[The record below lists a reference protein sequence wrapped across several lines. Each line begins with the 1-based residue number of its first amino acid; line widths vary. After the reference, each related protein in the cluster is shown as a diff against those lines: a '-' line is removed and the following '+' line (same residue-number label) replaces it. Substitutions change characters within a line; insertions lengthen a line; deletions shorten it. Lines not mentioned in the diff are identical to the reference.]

1 MRFTD
6 FIKDRIVVFDG
17 AFGTMLQRR
26 CTPGPLP
33 EKLNLERPELIEEIH
48 REYVLAGADVITA
61 DTFGANA
68 AKAGELSD
76 ELIRAGVDIARKA
89 ADGRFV
95 ALDLGPTG
103 KMLEPVGTMTF
114 EEAYDVYA
122 RAVRAGR
129 DADVVLVE
137 TMSDIA
143 ELRAALLAARENC
156 DLPVIA
162 CMTFA
167 DGERTFTGCG
177 VESFALTASPLA
189 DVVGVNCSLGPS
201 ELLPVVKKLVRMTD
215 KPVIVQANAGLPDAR
230 LNYSVDAEEFAACAE
245 RFMDAGVRI
254 VGGCCGTTPE
264 YIRSIRKL
272 ADRKKPAQTGYAPYA
287 AVCSATR
294 AVRIDGV
301 RVIGERIN
309 PTGKK
314 AMKRALI
321 ENDPGYVDTQAL
333 EQTEAGA
340 DILDVNAGLPDVDE
354 KVMLERLVKRV
365 QRVTDLPLQID
376 STDPAAVERAL
387 RAYHGKAIV
396 NSVSGDERSLREML
410 PLVKKYGAAV
420 VALTVDSHGVPAT
433 VAARLKIAAR
443 IIREADKLGIPRTDI
458 FVDCLTLTAGAEQAQ
473 AVNTLDAIR
482 AVKKRYGVKTVL
494 GVSNIS
500 FGLPCRKVINTAFL
514 SAALWAGLDLPILN
528 PNIPENMQTIAA
540 FNVLSGAD
548 AGCAA
553 YSEKYAGTEMT
564 TTVTRTDAPER
575 NGSSDDLGYCI
586 LKGLPESRAVA
597 VRLLDGGVSPL
608 ALISDYVI
616 PALNE
621 VGELYERGK
630 LFLPRLISAADSA
643 KLCFEEVK
651 KRLPAGERVGRGA
664 IVMATV
670 RGDVHDIGKNIACTV
685 LENYGYDVID
695 LGKNVDPREVVRA
708 VKERGARLCGLS
720 ALMTTTLPAM
730 RETVELLRRECPDCR
745 IMVGGAVLT
754 PEYAAE
760 IGADRYCPDVNE
772 DVRFAREIYGE

>member
-1 MRFTD
+1 M
-6 FIKDRIVVFDG
+6 
-17 AFGTMLQRR
+17 
-26 CTPGPLP
+26 
-33 EKLNLERPELIEEIH
+33 
-48 REYVLAGADVITA
+48 
-61 DTFGANA
+61 
-68 AKAGELSD
+68 
-76 ELIRAGVDIARKA
+76 
-89 ADGRFV
+89 
-95 ALDLGPTG
+95 
-103 KMLEPVGTMTF
+103 
-114 EEAYDVYA
+114 
-122 RAVRAGR
+122 
-129 DADVVLVE
+129 
-137 TMSDIA
+137 
-143 ELRAALLAARENC
+143 
-156 DLPVIA
+156 
-162 CMTFA
+162 
-167 DGERTFTGCG
+167 
-177 VESFALTASPLA
+177 
-189 DVVGVNCSLGPS
+189 GVNCSLGPS

-245 RFMDAGVRI
+245 LFMDAGVRI

-264 YIRSIRKL
+264 YIRRIREL

-321 ENDPGYVDTQAL
+321 ENDLGYVDTQAL

-670 RGDVHDIGKNIACTV
+670 KGDVHDHRQEHRLHRAGKLRLRRDRPRQERRPPRGRARRQ
-685 LENYGYDVID
+685 
-695 LGKNVDPREVVRA
+695 GKGRAAVRTVRA
-708 VKERGARLCGLS
+708 HDHHPPRHARDRGAAPPRLPRLPHHGGRRGAHPRVRRRDRRGPLLPRRQRGRAIRPRDLRRVTLCPQATKTESTKLS
-720 ALMTTTLPAM
+720 ATKHSVTKHSVTKYNATKNAARVMHYAGGICSHGDAASKYRCAVYVFRSQKRRIWMMDLYQAVTP
-730 RETVELLRRECPDCR
+730 LRRSSTIPTAIHARLATNSTPSTMSMEMR
-745 IMVGGAVLT
+745 AVCHQGVSWTMRVSEEMPFIAL
-754 PEYAAE
+754 E
-760 IGADRYCPDVNE
+760 
-772 DVRFAREIYGE
+772 